1 MPKIP
6 TFTSQARPIA
16 EVGSVKS
23 DLRIPLS
30 NNLVDAVSPLTDYV
44 VNKAVEE
51 TNTQNRSEALR
62 LENNYI
68 RDMQEVNDYI
78 INDKVLGTNKEAAN
92 AYYKEKSN
100 ALISKYKLQASN
112 GGSRTLFTNNAL
124 TEVQKGIYRVEA
136 QINKNVFQQ
145 LSNEIEIKENH
156 LLSQAILGKD
166 NNFDYGVLQTDLT
179 KLYTDAYSGVIPYPK
194 LQEIINAIPGTI
206 ETFQANKD
214 IGDNPKEAFKEL
226 TNKDSKLYS
235 NIPIEK
241 RQKLILNAKGILI
254 PQIEME
260 WKNYTAA
267 AALGKEPVKFDLEF
281 AKKILP
287 PETIIQMKNQLKVID
302 KTIKNTEIL
311 NSVPSKDLASSQETI
326 FKEIDTQVESKTI
339 DFITGQNKKKYY
351 NKIVETRIK
360 MLSEDAALFVL
371 QTNDAIKNF
380 AAEIANE
387 TNPKLVNQMNQD
399 LANRLVKAQ
408 IALGVPSYNVKV
420 MTKDSADQWVINYQN
435 GDQNTRVAMLQ
446 TLDQQFGDNNSAA
459 MLQLLDAGLPTT
471 AELSSY
477 FNNPNITKIF
487 LSFDDDKEKEKLKQ
501 FGKDNDQ
508 AFKFNTLRND
518 IRSDKD
524 IKAFENIIALNGGE
538 NSSIA
543 ADKMD
548 NIVETLAYYT
558 LNDMFVNGTNEN
570 VARKKA
576 IALIT
581 NSFEIQDTYYV
592 PVILNGKRLNQSQVD
607 AVINKAT
614 VIKDHYLSEFK
625 AVPFGS
631 ANEKIN
637 NLEITE
643 QFNVNLQNGEWRNT
657 ANGESL
663 IYGIV
668 LADGAFSPIQNA
680 NDEFLEFRIDS
691 FEDYTL
697 PGTDIQMN
705 MQLKKSI
712 IPSDDDVASLA
723 IDDRIRLVSA
733 DKNFQFA
740 MKQSESSGNYME
752 VNSEGYMGA
761 YQFGNAR
768 LQDFKNAKGIEF
780 TKKEFLASKELQDEV
795 FNWHTNDIVSEINS
809 KGLDSYIGQEINGVL
824 VTLNGLVAVAH
835 LGGKTGMRKFLES
848 NGKYNPKDSNGTSL
862 TDYLKKFKLTE

>member
-206 ETFQANKD
+206 ETSQANKD

-740 MKQSESSGNYME
+740 MKQSESSGNYMV

>member
-740 MKQSESSGNYME
+740 MKQSESSGNYMV

>member
-145 LSNEIEIKENH
+145 LSNEIEVKENH

-508 AFKFNTLRND
+508 AFKFNTLRNA

-712 IPSDDDVASLA
+712 IPSDDDIASLA

-740 MKQSESSGNYME
+740 MKQSESSGNYMV

>member
-508 AFKFNTLRND
+508 AFKFNTLRNA

-712 IPSDDDVASLA
+712 IPSDDDIASLA

-740 MKQSESSGNYME
+740 MKQSESSGNYMV